1 MTDKWFF
8 DTATGEVSQGTEGGW
23 ESRMGPYDSRE
34 EAAHA
39 LDKARKRN
47 EEADAYDRNELG
59 ED

>member
-1 MTDKWFF
+1 MTDKWYF
-8 DTATGEVSQGTEGGW
+8 DTETGEVTQGQVGGW
-23 ESRMGPYDSRE
+23 ESRMGPYDTRE

-39 LDKARKRN
+39 LDIARKRN